1 MLVDHH
7 CHLDFPELAA
17 ARSDL
22 MARAAA
28 SGVGLMVTISTRVR
42 DFDTYR
48 AIAEANPG
56 VYFSV
61 GTHPH
66 QAHEELDVGADRLA
80 ALSAHPKCVA
90 IGEAGLDYYYKKSP
104 PEAQA
109 AGLRT
114 HIQAARATGLPLV
127 IHARDADADMAAI
140 IEDET
145 SRGGAFPAVMHCF
158 TSGADLARRALAL
171 GHYISFSGVIT
182 FKKSD
187 ALRAIAAEV
196 PLDRLLVET
205 DAPFLAPEPHRGKRN
220 EPAFVVHTADALAK
234 VKGVTAREIAAATT
248 ENFFRLYSKV
258 PRPAPGGAVA

>member
-7 CHLDFPELAA
+7 CHLDFPDLAA
-17 ARSDL
+17 ARSDI

-28 SGVGLMVTISTRVR
+28 AGVGLIVTISTRVR

-48 AIAEANPG
+48 TIAEAHPS

-66 QAHEELDVGADRLA
+66 QAHEELDIGAGAIA
-80 ALSAHPKCVA
+80 ALSVHPKCVA

-114 HIQAARATGLPLV
+114 HIQAARATGLPLI
-127 IHARDADADMAAI
+127 IHSRDADADTAAI
-140 IEDET
+140 LEDEA
-145 SRGGAFPAVMHCF
+145 SRGAFRAVLHCY
-158 TSGADLARRALAL
+158 TGGADLARRALAL

-196 PLDRLLVET
+196 PLDRVLVET

-234 VKGVTAREIAAATT
+234 VRGITPGEIAAATT

-258 PRPAPGGAVA
+258 PRRVPDGATA